1 MSIFKTIGSKL
12 KRVISLKNVISAATG
27 NFTAVTADMARVMTT
42 KSPSELKKE
51 ADSKANGIAYVS
63 PEQTI
68 PTFEIP
74 QVLQA
79 SIDSAGEKQAA
90 KMSSAIASSGL
101 AQNNLDAVNKFALKV
116 WWDAMWLKNKPFILG
131 LGGLIVVFIG
141 WKVLAKPSNAAKSGR
156 KRR

>member
-68 PTFEIP
+68 PTDVVPTHCGANRFRADFSHRLSHGPAGGWAPGAERKPARSIP
-74 QVLQA
+74 ARA
-79 SIDSAGEKQAA
+79 SRADAATGFAGA
-90 KMSSAIASSGL
+90 
-101 AQNNLDAVNKFALKV
+101 
-116 WWDAMWLKNKPFILG
+116 WP
-131 LGGLIVVFIG
+131 
-141 WKVLAKPSNAAKSGR
+141 
-156 KRR
+156 